1 MSSSLA
7 LEPYLLRTIIDLI
20 PCIIFV
26 RDLSGKLIL
35 ANRTYANF
43 FGYEPQE
50 IEGCYQKELY
60 DKLGWV
66 QPLIQVWL
74 EEDKEVASN
83 GASCTFEEKVNH
95 RNGDVCLYQT
105 SKYPIRL
112 SDGTDAVLVISQRK
126 PTDTTE

>member
-7 LEPYLLRTIIDLI
+7 LEPYLLRTIIDLLPSI
-20 PCIIFV
+20 VFV
-26 RDLSGKLIL
+26 RDLSGKIIL

-43 FGYEPQE
+43 FGFEPYE

-66 QPLIQVWL
+66 QPLIEVWL
-74 EEDKEVASN
+74 EEDKEVVRSA
-83 GASCTFEEKVNH
+83 ASCTFDEKVNH
-95 RNGDVCLYQT
+95 RNGAVCSYQT

-112 SDGTDAVLVISQRK
+112 ADGAEAVLVVSQRN
-126 PTDTTE
+126 PSNTAT